1 MGKAEEPTGGLCE
14 PLVKIGAI
22 LGVIQGFIWTVL
34 SLTAILLGQFSLQ
47 NTSISPGSLIHAIY
61 LNSSSSDTGLII
73 DGDSF
78 RYFLY
83 IYVVLSGCWLIV
95 SSLLLWDHF
104 REKTVSK
111 YYEGVLATW
120 MFVVGLT
127 ALLDVILFSLLVH
140 DYEKERKNI
149 EVDSPELQL
158 ELVAIGVVF
167 TLAARGYVLWIV
179 NVIFAVIAGRVW
191 HLKRNK
197 VVARNQPYISAY
209 SNGQAAPWHQQP
221 QNTYEGFDN
230 KGYRNDSDTLPL
242 PSRRMDNS
250 PQERDRGYARNDDL
264 KQEYRNKDVYWN
276 NRNNQNGRED
286 HTPPRSFNTVPPPPS
301 AYRQEPKTAKIGRQ
315 GGQRSPP
322 LNVAPPFIP
331 DPDYSPPGS
340 PKVRGVLRPKSNY
353 EMY

>member
-149 EVDSPELQL
+149 EVDSPE
-158 ELVAIGVVF
+158 
-167 TLAARGYVLWIV
+167 
-179 NVIFAVIAGRVW
+179 
-191 HLKRNK
+191 
-197 VVARNQPYISAY
+197 
-209 SNGQAAPWHQQP
+209 
-221 QNTYEGFDN
+221 NTYEGFDN

-276 NRNNQNGRED
+276 NRNNQNGRE
-286 HTPPRSFNTVPPPPS
+286 
-301 AYRQEPKTAKIGRQ
+301 
-315 GGQRSPP
+315 
-322 LNVAPPFIP
+322 
-331 DPDYSPPGS
+331 
-340 PKVRGVLRPKSNY
+340 
-353 EMY
+353 